1 MSNEISLEKLLHAG
15 VHFGHKTSKWHP
27 KMSQYIYTSRNGVH
41 IIHLEK
47 TVAKLNEAAKFLEEK
62 ARAGKTI
69 LLVGTKDQAK
79 EIVKKAAE
87 DTGMPFVVEKWMGGT
102 LTNFGVISRLTK
114 KLKILET
121 KKGTDEWNAFTKKEK
136 LVIDR
141 EIKKLETNV
150 GGIREMARLPDVLF
164 AVDVKN
170 EETAVREAIKL
181 KIPIVAM
188 TDSNSNP
195 EGIAYVIPSNDDATK
210 SIALIVG
217 FLSEAIAKGKAE
229 KETAGAEKPA
239 EIQKTEEKKDGQ
251 PGEADIP
258 AIQN

>member
-1 MSNEISLEKLLHAG
+1 MAPQDEPIYLHLKKRGA
-15 VHFGHKTSKWHP
+15 HYSFGKD
-27 KMSQYIYTSRNGVH
+27 R
-41 IIHLEK
+41 
-47 TVAKLNEAAKFLEEK
+47 AKLNEAAKFLEEK
-62 ARAGKTI
+62 AGAGKTI

-87 DTGMPFVVEKWMGGT
+87 DAGMPYVVEKWMGGT

-114 KLKILET
+114 KLKTLET

-141 EIKKLETNV
+141 EVKKLEINV
-150 GGIREMARLPDVLF
+150 GGIRDLTRLPDALF
-164 AVDVKN
+164 VIDVKN

-188 TDSNSNP
+188 IDSNSDP
-195 EGIAYVIPSNDDATK
+195 EGISYIIPSNDDATK

-217 FLSEAIAKGKAE
+217 FLAEAIKRGKAE
-229 KETAGAEKPA
+229 KEAAIAEKSA
-239 EIQKTEEKKDGQ
+239 EVEKKIEEKKEEVVTQ
-251 PGEADIP
+251 A
-258 AIQN
+258 